1 LISLKYKKIGVCQR
15 YLLEY
20 FGISSSTFY
29 STIRMSF
36 SNGWIK
42 KKDKKR
48 CKGYSM
54 KTTGET
60 ISDEEIE
67 KIFVSIYENENCNEP
82 EYYIK
87 ALGDKKL
94 SKVLKKR
101 YGIIVN
107 HKKIYRMR
115 KELGLLRKYKKHTKH
130 ARKRPK
136 NHEVSDRNKY
146 WEADIKF
153 IPTEKDGYVPM
164 IDVIDV
170 RDRTIVGTH
179 LGQKSKSKNFIECID
194 RAIKYREADTKGL
207 TIRTDNGPQFKS
219 KATEAYMEEMGIEH
233 EFGYKNNPNSQAY
246 IESHHSVIE
255 REFVELNEFEYIE
268 DVYNAYKA
276 YIYFYQEIRP
286 HGSLGYKTPNEYD
299 EASSERE
306 SKKGLINRVVV
317 VKK

>member
-1 LISLKYKKIGVCQR
+1 MLTLKYKSYGVCQR
-15 YLLEY
+15 YLLKY
-20 FGISSSTFY
+20 FVISSSTFY
-29 STIRMSF
+29 TTRRTFF

-42 KKDKKR
+42 KKVKKR
-48 CKGYSM
+48 YKGYSM
-54 KTTGET
+54 KTTGEP

-67 KIFVSIYENENCNEP
+67 KVLVSIYENENCNEP

-94 SKVLKKR
+94 SKVLRKR

-115 KELGLLRKYKKHTKH
+115 KELGLLRKYKKHAKH

-136 NHEVSDRNKY
+136 NHEVSERNKY

-164 IDVIDV
+164 IDIIDV

-255 REFVELNEFEYIE
+255 REFVQLNEFEYIE

-286 HGSLGYKTPNEYD
+286 HGSLGYKTPNEY
-299 EASSERE
+299 EEYSRGIGCE
-306 SKKGLINRVVV
+306 KGTINRVVV

>member
-1 LISLKYKKIGVCQR
+1 
-15 YLLEY
+15 
-20 FGISSSTFY
+20 
-29 STIRMSF
+29 
-36 SNGWIK
+36 
-42 KKDKKR
+42 
-48 CKGYSM
+48 M
-54 KTTGET
+54 KTTGEP

-67 KIFVSIYENENCNEP
+67 KVLVSIYENENCNEP

-94 SKVLKKR
+94 SKVLRKR

-115 KELGLLRKYKKHTKH
+115 KELGLLRKYKKHAKH

-136 NHEVSDRNKY
+136 NHEVSERNKY

-164 IDVIDV
+164 IDIIDV

-255 REFVELNEFEYIE
+255 REFVQLNEFEYIE

-286 HGSLGYKTPNEYD
+286 HGSLGYKTPNEY
-299 EASSERE
+299 EEYSRGIGCE
-306 SKKGLINRVVV
+306 KGTINRVVV